1 MRRLKV
7 MGKLILFFSIICSSS
22 VFAEVLISGLTYPP
36 KKNSNIIVYG
46 ISDFIS
52 DQNVE
57 ITRTKVS
64 ENGRFILRFEVK
76 NIQKIKI
83 KYDNKFCWMYVQPK
97 GKYAI
102 EIPEKDEATSG
113 FKEDNESEMLFLKLD
128 TSDINFKILGFEA
141 WLDETLG
148 DIFMLKDARP
158 GEFLKRISDLKKNIE
173 RDYKS
178 ESDTFFVQYIKYSV
192 GVHVD
197 NFNYLGGLSYDEKF
211 DFYFGT
217 GNPLFFHDKFMEY
230 FHLFF
235 ARYYFQTSKEIRT
248 QLYQSVIAMNAD
260 NFMKAL
266 SIDPYLKN
274 EDLRVMVAL
283 KTIRDEMHSKELPR
297 TNLCI
302 LLQQLSLSLNA
313 EAHRKC
319 AKNLYQTYSNLI
331 VGQRVPDIV
340 IEKGTQL
347 SNWSQ
352 KAIYLHFFDPSN
364 QRSLAEIG
372 ILKKLHEKY
381 GEVIEFV
388 TFYQKSEG
396 VQNTAQTRAL
406 EAITWKKFELPVT
419 HEIWANLKVK
429 TFPYYILLDEKMI
442 LHSAPALAPS
452 PNGNY
457 ETIEKTFYEMKRNKE
472 LKN

>member
-36 KKNSNIIVYG
+36 KKNSDIIVYG

-217 GNPLFFHDKFMEY
+217 GNPLFFHDKF
-230 FHLFF
+230 
-235 ARYYFQTSKEIRT
+235 
-248 QLYQSVIAMNAD
+248 
-260 NFMKAL
+260 
-266 SIDPYLKN
+266 
-274 EDLRVMVAL
+274 
-283 KTIRDEMHSKELPR
+283 
-297 TNLCI
+297 
-302 LLQQLSLSLNA
+302 
-313 EAHRKC
+313 
-319 AKNLYQTYSNLI
+319 
-331 VGQRVPDIV
+331 
-340 IEKGTQL
+340 
-347 SNWSQ
+347 
-352 KAIYLHFFDPSN
+352 
-364 QRSLAEIG
+364 
-372 ILKKLHEKY
+372 
-381 GEVIEFV
+381 FV
-388 TFYQKSEG
+388 
-396 VQNTAQTRAL
+396 
-406 EAITWKKFELPVT
+406 
-419 HEIWANLKVK
+419 H
-429 TFPYYILLDEKMI
+429 
-442 LHSAPALAPS
+442 
-452 PNGNY
+452 
-457 ETIEKTFYEMKRNKE
+457 
-472 LKN
+472 

>member
-1 MRRLKV
+1 MCSLKTMRKF
-7 MGKLILFFSIICSSS
+7 ILFFCVLVSFSGY
-22 VFAEVLISGLTYPP
+22 AEVLISGLTYPP
-36 KKNSNIIVYG
+36 KRNSDIIVYG

-57 ITRTKVS
+57 MARTKVS
-64 ENGRFILRFEVK
+64 DNGRFILRFELK
-76 NIQKIKI
+76 HIQKIKI
-83 KYDNKFCWMYVQPK
+83 KYDNKFCWMYVQPN

-102 EIPEKDEATSG
+102 EIPEKDQATSG
-113 FKEDNESEMLFLKLD
+113 FKEDNETEMLFLKLEVD
-128 TSDINFKILGFEA
+128 DINYKILGFEA

-158 GEFLKRISDLKKNIE
+158 GEFIKRISDLKKSIE
-173 RDYKS
+173 QDYKT

-197 NFNYLGGLSYDEKF
+197 NFSYLGGLSYDEKF

-217 GNPLFFHDKFMEY
+217 GNPLFYHDKFMEY

-248 QLYQSVIAMNAD
+248 QLYQSVIAMNAE

-266 SIDPYLKN
+266 AIDPYLKN

-283 KTIRDEMHSKELPR
+283 KTIRDEMYSKELPR

-302 LLQQLSLSLNA
+302 LLQQLSLSLPTD
-313 EAHRKC
+313 AHRKC
-319 AKNLYQTYSNLI
+319 AKQLHQIYSELI
-331 VGQRVPDIV
+331 VGQRIPDIV
-340 IEKGTQL
+340 VENGIQL

-352 KAIYLHFFDPSN
+352 KAIYIHFFDPSN

-372 ILKKLHEKY
+372 ILKKLQEKY

-388 TFYQKSEG
+388 TFYQKNEA

-419 HEIWANLKVK
+419 HEIWTSLKVK
-429 TFPYYILLDEKMI
+429 TFPYYILLDEKLI